1 MTATMPDRRA
11 GPFERLAGW
20 LKLRRDR
27 LVADPAFQRF
37 SASFPLTRGTA
48 HRHASDLFDL
58 CAGFVYSQVLF
69 ACVRLDLFAMLTR
82 GPLPLSDIAARAR
95 LSPEAADR
103 LVRAAIALGLLEWR
117 GDMVGLGLKG
127 AALTGNPGALA
138 MVEHH
143 AMLYADLADPIAL
156 LRGEAPPSLLRRFW
170 AYGDGGSAE
179 AADSAADYTALM
191 ARSQALVAD
200 DILDAYPVDK
210 HRVVLDVGGGNG
222 TFLAALHRRAPA
234 AELHLFDLPAV
245 TAHAAHNPALP
256 ESVVI
261 HGGRFPDDPLPAG
274 MDLVTLVRVVHDHD
288 DAVVRPLLKRVH
300 EALVPG
306 GSIVIAEPMAE
317 SAAVAPMADAYFG
330 FYLLA
335 MGQGRA
341 RSPDTLMTMLVEAGF
356 QAPRRVATRRPLFAG
371 LVTATRHPKT

>member
-69 ACVRLDLFAMLTR
+69 ACVRLDLFAMLSR
-82 GPLPLSDIAARAR
+82 GPLSLADIAARAQ
-95 LSPEAADR
+95 LSPEAAER
-103 LVRAAIALGLLEWR
+103 LVRAAIALKLLEWR
-117 GDMVGLGLKG
+117 GGAVGLGLKG

-143 AMLYADLADPIAL
+143 AMLYQDLADPIAL
-156 LRGEAPPSLLRRFW
+156 LRGEAPPSHLRRFW
-170 AYGDGGSAE
+170 AYGEGGSSE
-179 AADSAADYTALM
+179 AAGAAADYTALM
-191 ARSQALVAD
+191 ARSQALVAG
-200 DILDAYPVDK
+200 DILDAYPVAQ

-222 TFLAALHRRAPA
+222 TFLAALHHRAPQ

-245 TAHAAHNPALP
+245 TAHAARNPALP

-261 HGGRFPDDPLPAG
+261 HGGRFPDDPLPSG

-288 DAVVRPLLKRVH
+288 DPVVRGLLSRVR

-341 RSPDTLMTMLVEAGF
+341 RSPDRLMAMLSEAGF
-356 QAPRRVATRRPLFAG
+356 ANPRRIPTRRPLFAG
-371 LVTATRHPKT
+371 IVTAVRRN